1 MLSILLLFYLQ
12 EFLDDPIGVD
22 SWWWGSTES
31 EHPRLIRNEII
42 FEVFQPNVTTI
53 HQRHRR
59 TDGRTTCR
67 VSTTLCVASRVKK
80 VWRHEFVCAQT
91 GLTSLSIA
99 QRLGYI
105 SVVELLK
112 NITEVAMSPLT
123 MDEKYKVL
131 APETMQEA
139 AMSDSE
145 EEGGCVRHL
154 ISIIL

>member
-1 MLSILLLFYLQ
+1 M
-12 EFLDDPIGVD
+12 
-22 SWWWGSTES
+22 
-31 EHPRLIRNEII
+31 
-42 FEVFQPNVTTI
+42 
-53 HQRHRR
+53 
-59 TDGRTTCR
+59 
-67 VSTTLCVASRVKK
+67 
-80 VWRHEFVCAQT
+80 CAQT

-145 EEGGCVRHL
+145 EEGGTGGVHFFSFLAVSVCH
-154 ISIIL
+154 